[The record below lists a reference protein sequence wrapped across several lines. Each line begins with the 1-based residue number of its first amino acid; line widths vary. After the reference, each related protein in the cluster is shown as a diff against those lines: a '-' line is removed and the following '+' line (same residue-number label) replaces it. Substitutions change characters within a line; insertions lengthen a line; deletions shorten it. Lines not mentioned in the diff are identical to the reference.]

1 MIQVTGISENAGHL
15 VGESMHHALSISQ
28 PLKDRLQA
36 TGFAGRV
43 LGVHEFA
50 CNLADDAGEVIVLV
64 TPAVGVVA
72 TSFDGLTAG
81 DPAHADAERL
91 VAGPLEVD
99 LTAAPAWEPRPDWP
113 RLKAARA
120 QVAAGFAAFDEW
132 APSAV
137 WEGLTHATG
146 ADEYPAGKP
155 TFMARLARGQEVYR
169 RLIAA
174 GLGTGDRAALIEGAG
189 LLAGLGP
196 GGTPAGDDFLV
207 GAMAAAWLLGDSAD
221 AAAIAE
227 AAAGRTST
235 LSAAFLRAAGQGELA
250 APWHALLEALA
261 AGRPERVEKA
271 AMVLEGIGASS
282 GADALDGFILA
293 GRRLLQSDS
302 PG

>member
-1 MIQVTGISENAGHL
+1 
-15 VGESMHHALSISQ
+15 MHHALSISQ
-28 PLKDRLQA
+28 TLKDRLQA
-36 TGFAGRV
+36 AGFAGRV
-43 LGVHEFA
+43 LGVHELA
-50 CNLADDAGEVIVLV
+50 CNLADDAGEVIALV
-64 TPAVGVVA
+64 APAVGDGPFSIVVDA
-72 TSFDGLTAG
+72 SFEGLAAG
-81 DPAHADAERL
+81 DPVHAGMERL
-91 VAGPLEVD
+91 VAGTLEVD

-132 APSAV
+132 TPSAV

-174 GLGTGDRAALIEGAG
+174 GLGTGDRAALVEGAG

-207 GAMAAAWLLGDSAD
+207 GAMAAAWLLGDAAD

-235 LSAAFLRAAGQGELA
+235 LSAAFLHAAGLGELA
-250 APWHALLEALA
+250 APWHTLLEALA

-271 AMVLEGIGASS
+271 AMILESIGASS

-293 GRRLLQSDS
+293 GRRLLLKE
-302 PG
+302 

>member
-1 MIQVTGISENAGHL
+1 
-15 VGESMHHALSISQ
+15 MHHALSISQ
-28 PLKDRLQA
+28 TLKDRLQA
-36 TGFAGRV
+36 AGFAGQV
-43 LGVHEFA
+43 LGVHELA
-50 CNLADDAGEVIVLV
+50 CNLADDAGEVIALV
-64 TPAVGVVA
+64 APAVGDGPFSIVVDA
-72 TSFDGLTAG
+72 SFEGLAAG
-81 DPAHADAERL
+81 DPVHAGMERL
-91 VAGPLEVD
+91 VAGTLEVD

-132 APSAV
+132 TPSAV

-155 TFMARLARGQEVYR
+155 TFMARLVRGQEAYR
-169 RLIAA
+169 RLIVA
-174 GLGTGDRAALIEGAG
+174 GLGSGDRAALVEGAR

-207 GAMAAAWLLGDSAD
+207 GAMAAAWLLGDAAD

-235 LSAAFLRAAGQGELA
+235 LSAAFLCAAGRGELA
-250 APWHALLEALA
+250 APWHTLLEALA
-261 AGRPERVEKA
+261 AGQPERVEKA
-271 AMVLEGIGASS
+271 AMVLESIGASS

-293 GRRLLQSDS
+293 GRRLLLKE
-302 PG
+302 

>member
-1 MIQVTGISENAGHL
+1 MTTMA
-15 VGESMHHALSISQ
+15 HALSISQ

-36 TGFAGRV
+36 AGFAGWV
-43 LGVHEFA
+43 LGVHASA
-50 CNLADDAGEVIVLV
+50 CNLADEAGQVIALV
-64 TPAVGVVA
+64 TPAVGDGPFSVVVD
-72 TSFDGLTAG
+72 TSFEGLAAG
-81 DPAHADAERL
+81 DPARAGAERL
-91 VAGPLEVD
+91 VAGPLEVG
-99 LTAAPAWEPRPDWP
+99 LAAAPLWDPCPDWP
-113 RLKAARA
+113 RLKAAHT

-132 APSAV
+132 TPSAA

-146 ADEYPAGKP
+146 ADEYPAGRP

-174 GLGTGDRAALIEGAG
+174 GLGSGDRAALVEGAG

-207 GAMAAAWLLGDSAD
+207 GAMAAAWLLGDAAD

-235 LSAAFLRAAGQGELA
+235 LSAAFLRAAGRGELA

-261 AGRPERVEKA
+261 AGQPERVEKA
-271 AMVLEGIGASS
+271 AMVLESIGASS

-293 GRRLLQSDS
+293 GRRLLA
-302 PG
+302 